1 MKYIITFSDSYVM
14 AHVSTVTPFIA
25 ARLLM
30 AAGIEASD
38 TDAVLEAAMT
48 TTQFVKTPD
57 GYTMTVMW
65 KREK

>member
-14 AHVSTVTPFIA
+14 THVSTVTPFIA

-38 TDAVLEAAMT
+38 VDAVLEAAKVA
-48 TTQFVKTPD
+48 TQFIKTAD
-57 GYTMTVMW
+57 GYTMTVNVV
-65 KREK
+65 R